1 MSGFLGTH
9 TCGDPV
15 PDPPPTSVPVEFSVA
30 SAADAEDSGVNLPV
44 LLVNGTLTADQTI
57 DVTITGGTADGSDV
71 TNTVTVTIPAGTYD
85 GTTGTAVA
93 IISVLSINADAL
105 VEPGETLELELANPS
120 ASLAIG
126 DANGDSTT
134 QATHTYTI
142 DNDDFLG
149 GLVFDDLDND
159 GVFELGD
166 GDAGIEG
173 VLMRLVNE
181 TSGAVVDTDTTDAS
195 GRYEFDV
202 TLAAGS
208 YKIVEVVDELADLGL
223 LDGIET
229 PGINGGTVDNSQDSN
244 EITGIDVSGTGTAA
258 SAADYLFAEIGGSDI
273 FGRVWRD
280 LNNDGEINF
289 GEVGITGVMLTL
301 SGTDDRGNSV
311 SDTAIT
317 GGDGSYALVDRRPG
331 TYMIQ
336 ETQPAGF
343 DDGQESLGEVTDL
356 GLPTAVADPGF
367 IDGNDKFSG
376 VQLVPKSEGDMYNF
390 GERPQAGD
398 PIGDSVT
405 ATIGFWHNKNGQAL
419 IESLNGIPTSTQ
431 LGDWLAATFPS
442 MYGPG
447 AFYDAARGDD
457 QDMNLTGKTNEEVAQ
472 IFKYLH
478 KRNKKTAVAG
488 GPPKV
493 DAQVLALAV
502 YSTSKDLAGGDYAA
516 SYGFNTSADG
526 IGYTTFNVLD
536 VLTTQEAD
544 DLGLTPVM
552 DTSGN
557 ATIIDILLTTNSE
570 TADGLL
576 YDAND
581 DDSIDSFEGVLRT
594 LANELYTAI
603 NEGSDI

>member
-202 TLAAGS
+202 TLAVGS
-208 YKIVEVVDELADLGL
+208 YKIVEVVDELADLRL

-229 PGINGGTVDNSQDSN
+229 PGVNGGTVDNSQDSN